1 MKELLSLQWVEDLLP
16 RNHRRKAMFGGLAY
30 YVDDLMILALFEDSK
45 DWNGCLFPVERE
57 HHEEVMEL
65 FPELSPHKILGKWL
79 YLPMQTENFESI
91 AENIIERMKKEV
103 LKGSGL
109 FGVIP
114 AKKKPKNAKKE
125 KDPLSGIDYRR
136 MDTRRPKMFADAAP
150 EEVFK
155 KAKSIA
161 DLKNLGPQTEKHF
174 QKAGIKTVDAFVKM
188 GWQKAFTKLAKSN
201 PKLRHTLYA
210 YALIGAL
217 RNTDWLQISPEEKAE
232 AKELNAALKPKPEPK
247 AKLTKKS
254 KNPTTKKK
262 SSGRK

>member
-57 HHEEVMEL
+57 HHEDVMKL

-91 AENIIERMKKEV
+91 AENIIDRMKKEV
-103 LKGSGL
+103 LKGSGM

-114 AKKKPKNAKKE
+114 AKKKPKTTKKE
-125 KDPLSGIDYRR
+125 KDPLAGIDYKR
-136 MDTRRPKMFADAAP
+136 MDTRRPKMFADEAP
-150 EEVFK
+150 EKIFE

-161 DLKNLGPQTEKHF
+161 DLKNLGPQTDKHF
-174 QKAGIKTVDAFVKM
+174 KKAGIKTVDAFVKM
-188 GWQKAFTKLAKSN
+188 GWQKAFTKMVKVN

-217 RNTDWLQISPEEKAE
+217 RNIDMFHITEAEKVE
-232 AKELNAALKPKPEPK
+232 AKALNAALKPKAEKK
-247 AKLTKKS
+247 A
-254 KNPTTKKK
+254 NKKK
-262 SSGRK
+262 K